1 MSGLRQRLERMLD
14 GLFPKSQVAI
24 TPAMGVALRA
34 DPLRIIDIG
43 GAMGPDAR
51 WAPLRPDLAW
61 FMMFE
66 PDARSQ
72 DGVVAASARGDVT
85 LPCGLADRAGRRT
98 LYLTEG
104 PFASSLYPPNKAVLG
119 SFATWPW
126 YEPAG
131 EVQVDVDTLDA
142 CLART
147 PGWRADFLKVDV
159 EGADLDVLKGGGDAL
174 RGAFG
179 VQVEMSIL
187 ERNVGA
193 PVMPEVDRWLRD
205 KGFVP
210 FAVLREHWIRA
221 NGIHGANS
229 RAQLVWADAVYFRD
243 LSWLQST
250 MRAAGEAEAA
260 GLLSRAVALLLVYQ
274 AHDMAWDLI
283 EGVRREPGISAAL
296 IEDLQAA
303 VRGSVM
309 GLLGFSLRGALA
321 LGAAGLLAV
330 PLALAG
336 RRGRVAAR
344 ELVVAQAAPLFDALA
359 RASSRAGLAR
369 ACIADR

>member
-1 MSGLRQRLERMLD
+1 MR
-14 GLFPKSQVAI
+14 
-24 TPAMGVALRA
+24 TALRA
-34 DPLRIIDIG
+34 DPLRVIDIG

-72 DGVVAASARGDVT
+72 DGVVAASTKGDVT

-98 LYLTEG
+98 LYLTQG

-119 SFATWPW
+119 VFATWPW

-131 EVQVDVDTLDA
+131 EAEVEVDTLDA
-142 CLART
+142 CLSRT

-174 RGAFG
+174 RDAFG

-187 ERNVGA
+187 ERNIGA
-193 PVMPEVDRWLRD
+193 PVMPEVDQWLRD
-205 KGFVP
+205 TGFVP

-243 LSWLQST
+243 GLWLRERL
-250 MRAAGEAEAA
+250 RAAGEAEAA

-283 EGVRREPGISAAL
+283 EALRGEPGITAAL
-296 IEDLQAA
+296 AGDLEAA

-309 GLLGFSLRGALA
+309 GLAGFTLRGGLA

-330 PLALAG
+330 PMALAG
-336 RRGRVAAR
+336 RRGRLAAR
-344 ELVVAQAAPLFDALA
+344 ELVASQAAPLFDALA

>member
-1 MSGLRQRLERMLD
+1 L
-14 GLFPKSQVAI
+14 
-24 TPAMGVALRA
+24 
-34 DPLRIIDIG
+34 
-43 GAMGPDAR
+43 
-51 WAPLRPDLAW
+51 
-61 FMMFE
+61 
-66 PDARSQ
+66 
-72 DGVVAASARGDVT
+72 
-85 LPCGLADRAGRRT
+85 
-98 LYLTEG
+98 
-104 PFASSLYPPNKAVLG
+104 
-119 SFATWPW
+119 
-126 YEPAG
+126 
-131 EVQVDVDTLDA
+131 
-142 CLART
+142 
-147 PGWRADFLKVDV
+147 
-159 EGADLDVLKGGGDAL
+159 
-174 RGAFG
+174 
-179 VQVEMSIL
+179 
-187 ERNVGA
+187 
-193 PVMPEVDRWLRD
+193 
-205 KGFVP
+205 P
-210 FAVLREHWIRA
+210 FAVLREHWIRS

-274 AHDMAWDLI
+274 AHDLAWDLI
-283 EGVRREPGISAAL
+283 EGVRGEPGISAAL
-296 IEDLQAA
+296 VEDLQAA